1 MQRLAILLI
10 FALLQQASSAQGII
24 KEHPQTLRIEAD
36 SFFVRFSNSP
46 DLLTLRVRTRD
57 TVDMGTD
64 AQPGM
69 TATVYY
75 GKNDS
80 LKLSYHNIPFAEV
93 YYIPIQSPS
102 RKFVYRLHFNDITA
116 YFPPEYIQQNTN
128 NVQVEIPE
136 AYELANIIWTLS
148 PSGQRATDLN
158 KEGAYYQ
165 KVLTW
170 FKPMMDHPLLKQ
182 LDFADSVYF
191 KNYYD
196 FRENSFV
203 FNFSGK
209 KLVSEGPYYYVMGDD
224 WDNFKSLFSKL
235 LPFVQDFSDRSK
247 FREFYRENLAFY
259 QQQVKR
265 EQELM
270 PVRNMWG
277 WLEKE
282 FPNRKFKSYKI
293 VFSPLIGGSH
303 STQNFGTYT
312 AGSGL
317 FNESVM
323 FVCNTDRYDK
333 RTELNEQQKE
343 GLMSGIVFTEI
354 DHNYVNPLSNRYAK
368 NIDSIF
374 VNRQTWTK
382 KGGDNSWYG
391 SPVSVFNEYMTH
403 AVFCLWVMDHYDKPV
418 ADYVISNRESL
429 MVDRRNFSRFKEFNK
444 ALISIR
450 EQNKNMTVAALYPA
464 ILDWCKTQY

>member
-1 MQRLAILLI
+1 MQRLTLLLI
-10 FALLQQASSAQGII
+10 LALFQQASSAQRII
-24 KEHPQTLRIEAD
+24 KQHPQTLRIDAD

-46 DLLTLRVRTRD
+46 DPITLRLRTRD

-69 TATVYY
+69 TGIIYY

-80 LKLSYHNIPFAEV
+80 LALSYHNTPFAEV
-93 YYIPIQSPS
+93 YYIPMQSPS
-102 RKFVYRLHFNDITA
+102 RKFVYRLHFNEINA
-116 YFPPEYIQQNTN
+116 YFPPAYILKNTN
-128 NVQVEIPE
+128 NVQLEIPE

-158 KEGAYYQ
+158 KESAYYQ
-165 KVLTW
+165 KVLAW

-203 FNFSGK
+203 FSFSGN
-209 KLVSEGPYYYVMGDD
+209 KLVNEGPYYYVMGDN
-224 WDNFKSLFSKL
+224 WDDFQSLFSKW
-235 LPFVQDFSDRSK
+235 LPLVQDFSDRSK
-247 FREFYRENLAFY
+247 FRDFYRENTPFY

-270 PVRNMWG
+270 PVKNMWS

-303 STQNFGTYT
+303 STQNFATYSSS
-312 AGSGL
+312 SGL

-333 RTELNEQQKE
+333 RAELSEQQKE

-354 DHNYVNPLSNRYAK
+354 DHNYVNPVSNRYAK
-368 NIDSIF
+368 KIDSTF
-374 VNRQTWTK
+374 ANRETWTK
-382 KGGDNSWYG
+382 KEGDNKWYD

-403 AVFCLWVMDHYDKPV
+403 AVFCLWVMDNYEKPV
-418 ADYVISNRESL
+418 ADYVINNRESL
-429 MVDRRNFSRFKEFNK
+429 MVDKRHFYRFKEFNR
-444 ALISIR
+444 ALIDIR
-450 EQNKNMTVAALYPA
+450 EKNKNMTVMALYPA
-464 ILDWCKTQY
+464 ILDWCKTQN